1 MIKPL
6 LTLLAFAFTTIVSA
20 QDLVQARKTIDT
32 LASPSMHG
40 RGYVSKGDSLA
51 AAYIAKQYQEIGLL
65 PLKNGSYF
73 QRYDISVNTFP
84 GKVMLKDGINNL
96 KCGSS
101 FIVSPNSAPIKG
113 KFKAFDLDSSLF
125 FSPQKKSLFLTL
137 DLRNAALIIDAKWKS
152 KIRQQSAEI
161 QAKFEQAPLWIFLQ
175 PKKLTASVA
184 QNQLKHVEIEV
195 LKDSFDLKPAN
206 IKAHIEATLIPKYTT
221 QNVIGFVRGTVKAD
235 SFLIVCAHY
244 DHLGR
249 MGKDVYFP
257 GANDNAAG
265 IAMMLELAKNY
276 VANPPKYSMIFIAF
290 GAEEIGLL
298 GSKFY
303 TQNPVFPLNQVKFVT
318 NLDLVGTGDDG
329 ATVVNATIFP
339 QEFEQMDSINREKS
353 LLTKINKRGKAA
365 NSDHYHFSELG
376 VHSFFLYGLGGI
388 SAYHDIYDKSA
399 SLPMTKFKEIY
410 TLVKEFNDKF

>member
-1 MIKPL
+1 MIKQL
-6 LTLLAFAFTTIVSA
+6 LTLVALATSAIVSA
-20 QDLVQARKTIDT
+20 QNLEQARKTIDT
-32 LASPSMHG
+32 LASPAMHG

-51 AAYIAKQYQEIGLL
+51 AAYIAKQFSEIGLL
-65 PLKNGSYF
+65 PLKSGSYY

-84 GKVMLKDGINNL
+84 GKIMLKNGINTI
-96 KCGSS
+96 KCGSA

-113 KFKAFDLDSSLF
+113 KYKAFDLDTTLF
-125 FSPQKKSLFLTL
+125 VSAEKKALFLTL
-137 DLRNAALIIDAKWKS
+137 DLRNAALIIDVKWKS
-152 KIRQQSAEI
+152 KIKQLPANI
-161 QAKFEQAPLWIFLQ
+161 QAKFEQAPLWIWLQ

-184 QNQLKHVEIEV
+184 QNQLKHAEIEV
-195 LKDSFDLKPAN
+195 LKDSFDLSPAN
-206 IKAHIEATLIPKYTT
+206 IKAHIEATVIPKYTT
-221 QNVIGFVRGTVKAD
+221 QNVMGFVRGTVNAD
-235 SFLIVCAHY
+235 SFLIICAHY

-265 IAMMLELAKNY
+265 IAMMIELAKNY
-276 VANPPKYSMIFIAF
+276 VANPPKYSMLFIAF

-329 ATVVNATIFP
+329 ATIVNATIFP
-339 QEFEQMDSINREKS
+339 KEFEQLDSINREKT
-353 LLTKINKRGKAA
+353 LLTKLNKRGKAA

-388 SAYHDIYDKSA
+388 TAYHDIYDKSA